1 MNFYMENKRIIFKK
15 LLEET
20 VIPET
25 MPDEEQNIL
34 LERLCEYVNSI
45 IPKQL
50 FRYRE
55 CTERQFDA
63 FCNDKIFA
71 VNAQLF
77 NDPYDCLIRYDK
89 QYIYDSI
96 EQGASKEHIKWLR
109 DSLRKGEPFPEFIS
123 SLYGED
129 RTKILKEAILNVT
142 DEEIEKNDL
151 IFGMSKEEFFNK
163 IDEFIFKNAESFTRQ
178 SSFIACFSETVK
190 SITMWS
196 HYANSHKGFA
206 LEYNLRNIH
215 TKCDNCSNKYTCK
228 DRIIHNLYPIIYDN
242 KRYDGT
248 YLVEYF
254 LGKHMGLLT
263 KLEDVTFNTKVAL
276 YKSPQWSYEKEWRL
290 FLNKQNSYGQ
300 PYLCADISPT
310 AIYYG
315 KDISAINKRIL
326 SNIAK
331 DKGLKEYQM
340 YIDVQSEKYTMRH
353 RKL

>member
-1 MNFYMENKRIIFKK
+1 MENKRIIFKK

-20 VIPET
+20 VITET

-109 DSLRKGEPFPEFIS
+109 DSLRKGEPFPEFIT

-129 RTKILKEAILNVT
+129 RTKILKAAILNAT

-151 IFGMSKEEFFNK
+151 IFGMSKEEFFNE

-206 LEYNLRNIH
+206 LEYNLRNIQ

-228 DRIIHNLYPIIYDN
+228 DRIMHNLYPIIYDN

-263 KLEDVTFNTKVAL
+263 KLEDVTFNTK
-276 YKSPQWSYEKEWRL
+276 YCHGRIEKENRMLRYPDDSAGADGCWYSGAGGIRL
-290 FLNKQNSYGQ
+290 QQ
-300 PYLCADISPT
+300 C
-310 AIYYG
+310 
-315 KDISAINKRIL
+315 
-326 SNIAK
+326 
-331 DKGLKEYQM
+331 
-340 YIDVQSEKYTMRH
+340 SE
-353 RKL
+353 